1 MWIDDKVNLTCP
13 DLICVVEKATGYPIT
28 NPNCVEGMEVAVL
41 GFHCHE
47 LWTRERA
54 LEILNPRF
62 FGFDMACVF
71 LQDCSHKPATN
82 SYDLG
87 NEFVPK

>member
-1 MWIDDKVNLTCP
+1 MDRRQGKSHLSGSH
-13 DLICVVEKATGYPIT
+13 LRGGKATGYPIT

-62 FGFDMACVF
+62 FGFDMDCVF
-71 LQDCSHKPATN
+71 LQD
-82 SYDLG
+82 
-87 NEFVPK
+87 

>member
-1 MWIDDKVNLTCP
+1 MVMWIDNKVNLTCP

-62 FGFDMACVF
+62 FGFDMDCVF
-71 LQDCSHKPATN
+71 LQD
-82 SYDLG
+82 
-87 NEFVPK
+87 